1 MANPTIG
8 YIDCPLT
15 GEKDCDVRRYSTG
28 KRSLYYVGSAG
39 KITPNLPAGQAWMK
53 KNTRFINDNDKP
65 LRNAPPV
72 NGKTEGETKGNVG
85 PNRETS
91 QENNVKDK
99 GLLGWFLDDE

>member
-8 YIDCPLT
+8 YIDCPIT

-53 KNTRFINDNDKP
+53 QNTRFINGNDKP
-65 LRNAPPV
+65 LTELKPVKDEIGPLTNSKESPPA
-72 NGKTEGETKGNVG
+72 
-85 PNRETS
+85 
-91 QENNVKDK
+91 VKDK
-99 GLLGWFLDDE
+99 GLLGWFLDAE

>member
-8 YIDCPLT
+8 YVDCPFT

-53 KNTRFINDNDKP
+53 KHTRFINGNDKP
-65 LRNAPPV
+65 LTDEKPV
-72 NGKTEGETKGNVG
+72 NENINAKGENINAK
-85 PNRETS
+85 RE
-91 QENNVKDK
+91 EINVKDK